1 MHLLLTF
8 YIFYAKIY
16 RSRINSTSTK
26 ESVVTR
32 LIYPFYLLLLFMF
45 MVVGIMRNLSIWPR
59 YLPIIEDLVTLV
71 VLGFIFVC
79 TIIWRKANR

>member
-1 MHLLLTF
+1 
-8 YIFYAKIY
+8 
-16 RSRINSTSTK
+16 
-26 ESVVTR
+26 
-32 LIYPFYLLLLFMF
+32 MF